1 MSKAGEIIDLP
12 KGSRVYPHDES
23 VRMAKEEGKR
33 KISVAIAKL
42 ADQIIVREDAD
53 IDRIAEAVARK
64 IVEVSANMA

>member
-1 MSKAGEIIDLP
+1 M
-12 KGSRVYPHDES
+12 
-23 VRMAKEEGKR
+23 RMAREEGKG